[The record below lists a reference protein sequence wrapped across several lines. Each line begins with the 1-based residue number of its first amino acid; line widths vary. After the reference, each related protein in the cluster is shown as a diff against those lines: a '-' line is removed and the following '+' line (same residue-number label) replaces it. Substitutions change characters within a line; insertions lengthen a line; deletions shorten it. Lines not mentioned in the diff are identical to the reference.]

1 MKSAD
6 TKYLYV
12 SQIHSTSFGCIN
24 VLLDTSDSRQKYIF
38 AQAELHKFRRH
49 SYG

>member
-6 TKYLYV
+6 TKHK
-12 SQIHSTSFGCIN
+12 SNTSFGYIN
-24 VLLDTSDSRQKYIF
+24 VLLDTSDSRQKYSF